1 MPKEQIIELSSSII
15 ALGLLLFS
23 VPKSKIREAAISLL
37 FMQSLNWL
45 LSGITVELK
54 LISYPV
60 RFFSYAFRTCFTFEY
75 IIFPIISV
83 VFNLYFPRNGT
94 LIKKIFYIIFYPTV
108 LIIGEVIV
116 EKFTDNIE
124 YLHWNWF
131 LSWSSML
138 VSLIITYSFYRW
150 FFIKYK
156 KIALSTR

>member
-1 MPKEQIIELSSSII
+1 VLKEQIIELSSCII
-15 ALGLLLFS
+15 ALGLLVFS
-23 VPKSKIREAAISLL
+23 VPKSKVREATLSLL
-37 FMQSLNWL
+37 FMQSLTWL

-60 RFFSYAFRTCFTFEY
+60 RYFGYAFRTSFSFEY

-83 VFNLYFPRNGT
+83 IFNLYFPRNGT
-94 LIKKIFYIIFYPTV
+94 LFKKLIYIFVYPTV

-131 LSWSSML
+131 YSWSSML
-138 VSLIITYSFYRW
+138 VTLFIAYLFFRW

-156 KIALSTR
+156 KISLSTP